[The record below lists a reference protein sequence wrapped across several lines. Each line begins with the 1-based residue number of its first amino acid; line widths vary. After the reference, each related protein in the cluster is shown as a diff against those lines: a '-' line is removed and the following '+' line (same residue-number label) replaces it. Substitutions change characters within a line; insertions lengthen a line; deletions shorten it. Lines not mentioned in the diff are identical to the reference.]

1 MSNLTDNLK
10 RLINEK
16 SITMAQLSRAT
27 GIPPQTLN
35 NWMAG
40 QEPRGLDKLKK
51 IADYFCI
58 TIDELCFK
66 ETQKGPTISD

>member
-1 MSNLTDNLK
+1 MSNLTKNLK
-10 RLINEK
+10 ELLYKN
-16 SITMAQLSRAT
+16 SMTMAQLSRVT

-51 IADYFCI
+51 VSDYFCI
-58 TIDELCFK
+58 TLDELCFK
-66 ETQKGPTISD
+66 KNSKKLMD